1 MRHLICR
8 DSTFLPNEDEL
19 LLILNKK
26 EMLIYSI
33 LVLFCCEEGI
43 NTNRLLFC
51 CCCWE
56 TPGWHQWSV
65 ETHQGQGWPHLW
77 ISSQLGQLTWS
88 GQGIHRCIYVDWT
101 WVHRIWNLFRMW
113 KIKFEICNR
122 KHRSLGPLRSP
133 TSSPDGRT
141 ATRMG
146 WLWALRTCL
155 TSSFTPFGAEA
166 CDPRNSDKI
175 ACKSL

>member
-33 LVLFCCEEGI
+33 LGQILFCCEEGI
-43 NTNRLLFC
+43 NSNKLLF

-88 GQGIHRCIYVDWT
+88 GQGIHRCVYVDWT

-146 WLWALRTCL
+146 WLWALRACL
-155 TSSFTPFGAEA
+155 TSSFTPFGAQTVW
-166 CDPRNSDKI
+166 PT
-175 ACKSL
+175 